1 MIQEVLD
8 ILTKNMTNERLDNI
22 IQKDKNYQD
31 VLERLDKTYKKFE
44 KIYKEIEDPEMQDT
58 LNDYDTILHE
68 ESAMHVQLA
77 YKQGMKDF
85 AQLLV
90 SLIQETSF

>member
-8 ILTKNMTNERLDNI
+8 ILTKNLTNERLDNI

-31 VLERLDKTYKKFE
+31 VLERLDIAYQKFE
-44 KIYKEIEDPEMQDT
+44 KIYKETQDLEMQDI
-58 LNDYDTILHE
+58 LNDYDTTMHE
-68 ESAMHVQLA
+68 ESALHVRLA
-77 YKQGMKDF
+77 YQQGMKDF

-90 SLIQETSF
+90 SLIQEPSF

>member
-8 ILTKNMTNERLDNI
+8 ILTKNLTNERLDDI

-31 VLERLDKTYKKFE
+31 VLKRLDTAYQKFE
-44 KIYKEIEDPEMQDT
+44 KVCKET
-58 LNDYDTILHE
+58 LDAETQELINDYDTIIHE
-68 ESAMHVQLA
+68 ESAIHVRLA
-77 YKQGMKDF
+77 YQQGMKDF

-90 SLIQETSF
+90 SLIQ

>member
-22 IQKDKNYQD
+22 IQQDKNYKD
-31 VLERLDKTYKKFE
+31 VLERLDASYQKFE
-44 KIYKEIEDPEMQDT
+44 KIYKEIEDPEIQNII
-58 LNDYDTILHE
+58 NDYDTTMHE
-68 ESAMHVQLA
+68 ESALHVQLA

-90 SLIQETSF
+90 SLTVK